1 MTRISFVSAVR
12 DEAPYIA
19 DMINSWAVQAGDTE
33 LIIVDDNSTDE
44 TPKIVADLADELPGL
59 TLLIL
64 AEHEGQRGKVAGFNL
79 GVSQAKGDFISL
91 FCGDDLMPFG
101 SVQAWLDAIE
111 PYETG
116 QKVAAFGKLRTISDS
131 PKHDDL
137 VLPRGTRGERSGA
150 TSLFSKGLSDI
161 VFPIPTHLPSE
172 DIWTSFLL
180 ESLADVVIEVNEVIL
195 RYRIHPGNSN
205 PRGLPF
211 DQMSER
217 IAVRKQANVEIR
229 ERMSHLLTPSEQARL
244 QGLIDLEAARQ
255 SGNPRAV
262 LAVRGVSWTDR
273 VRTLSMT
280 TAPLWATRQRFFR
293 FFSGW

>member
-33 LIIVDDNSTDE
+33 LIIVDDNSTDA
-44 TPKIVADLADELPGL
+44 TPAIVAELVGRHSGL
-59 TLLIL
+59 TLLSL
-64 AEHEGQRGKVAGFNL
+64 AENGGQRGKVAAFNL
-79 GVSQAKGDFISL
+79 GVTAARGDFIAL
-91 FCGDDLMPFG
+91 FGGDDVMPLG
-101 SVQAWLDAIE
+101 SVGIWTAAVE
-111 PYETG
+111 PYSRE
-116 QKVAAFGKLRTISDS
+116 QRVAAFGKLQTMSESDS
-131 PKHDDL
+131 HDGMI
-137 VLPRGTRGERSGA
+137 LPRGTKGERSGG
-150 TSLFSKGLSDI
+150 TSMFSRGLSEL
-161 VFPIPTHLPSE
+161 VFPIPAHLPSE